1 MKELES
7 LEAMGLVLP
16 TPWYIAGAILF
27 GLIGWAVY
35 RRGRQSGQSRLV
47 WMGLALMLYPYAV
60 SETWMLWAV
69 GVALTAVAYWI
80 GKRDR

>member
-1 MKELES
+1 
-7 LEAMGLVLP
+7 MGLVLP

-35 RRGRQSGQSRLV
+35 RRGRQSEQSRLV
-47 WMGLALMLYPYAV
+47 WMGLTLMLYPYAV

-69 GVALTAVAYWI
+69 GVALTAVAYWG

>member
-1 MKELES
+1 VKELET

-35 RRGRQSGQSRLV
+35 RRGRRDERRQLV
-47 WMGLALMLYPYAV
+47 WIGLALMLYPYAV
-60 SETWMLWAV
+60 SETWVLWAV
-69 GVALTAVAYWI
+69 GAGLTALAYWS
-80 GKRDR
+80 GRR

>member
-1 MKELES
+1 MKELET

-27 GLIGWAVY
+27 GLVGWAVFRKG
-35 RRGRQSGQSRLV
+35 RRDEQRRLV

-60 SETWMLWAV
+60 SETWVLWAV
-69 GVALTAVAYWI
+69 GAGLTALAFWC
-80 GKRDR
+80 GRR

>member
-7 LEAMGLVLP
+7 LQTMGLVLP

-27 GLIGWAVY
+27 GLIGWVVY
-35 RRGRQSGQSRLV
+35 RRGRQSEQSRLV

-60 SETWMLWAV
+60 SETWVLWAV
-69 GVALTAVAYWI
+69 GAALTAVAFW
-80 GKRDR
+80 GGRR